1 MAARTTTIPGRVG
14 RNGGGGAVRSSRRSL
29 VAGGGPLT
37 SNRNSFRTTVGGRLH
52 IFGGKVQYENH
63 YVLAQERVANLSVC
77 LPPLPLGLL
86 SRQKIDCESS
96 TPTQPTPTQHAP
108 TQKPE
113 TEQQTTSNMTMTSA
127 SPADIDYS
135 ISRYRIANTPP
146 PTFAA

>member
-113 TEQQTTSNMTMTSA
+113 TEQQQQVT
-127 SPADIDYS
+127 
-135 ISRYRIANTPP
+135 
-146 PTFAA
+146 